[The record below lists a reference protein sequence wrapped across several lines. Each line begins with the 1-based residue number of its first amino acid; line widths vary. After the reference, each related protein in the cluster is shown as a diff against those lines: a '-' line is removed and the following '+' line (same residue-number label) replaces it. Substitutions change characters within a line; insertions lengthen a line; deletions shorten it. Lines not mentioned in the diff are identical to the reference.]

1 MPPETAV
8 SDNCRKT
15 RGFTLLEVLIV
26 IAVIAI
32 LAGIFIAGAK
42 HITNASKAKQT
53 KVALGTAQGLLTNL
67 DAQTKLRTVPTGWL
81 WYVSSGSNNVVDPNA
96 VVGKDYQVW
105 LVRLK
110 DKQLISGIISR
121 EDENGITVLTET
133 EVMNL
138 PKNKIER
145 MKQADVSMMPEGLL
159 SGLEKQDLLDLIAY
173 LRGPSQVPLPANAAA
188 SK

>member
-1 MPPETAV
+1 M
-8 SDNCRKT
+8 
-15 RGFTLLEVLIV
+15 
-26 IAVIAI
+26 
-32 LAGIFIAGAK
+32 
-42 HITNASKAKQT
+42 
-53 KVALGTAQGLLTNL
+53 
-67 DAQTKLRTVPTGWL
+67 
-81 WYVSSGSNNVVDPNA
+81 
-96 VVGKDYQVW
+96 
-105 LVRLK
+105 
-110 DKQLISGIISR
+110 ISGIISR

-133 EVMNL
+133 EVMVL